1 VALIQDGKI
10 LDTDT
15 PSGIT
20 GKFRWTLLAVRAGDM
35 HRLPGTLREYPGA
48 VSAHRFGQSVHL
60 ALDGKQQDTAATA
73 VRAFLLERKFEDVAV
88 EPVRPGIEDCFMDLM
103 GRS

>member
-1 VALIQDGKI
+1 
-10 LDTDT
+10 
-15 PSGIT
+15 
-20 GKFRWTLLAVRAGDM
+20 
-35 HRLPGTLREYPGA
+35 
-48 VSAHRFGQSVHL
+48 VHL